1 MVLILGCKHLKSAAV
16 SSQFCQFFYCHVTN
30 YVCMWISCYFVYL
43 IMKRKLP
50 VEEELLLTHFTG
62 GETEAQSGDRDI
74 CSA

>member
-43 IMKRKLP
+43 IMKFNFAYLF
-50 VEEELLLTHFTG
+50 VMFLLNK
-62 GETEAQSGDRDI
+62 SD
-74 CSA
+74 